1 MLTSVIILL
10 EEKVITLDGLLCIV
24 SESPGIALRAL
35 DAVTGDNFRA
45 RRLLLDAVDE
55 VACWSRR
62 LLDVFDEVACG
73 FMILLDAV
81 GEDTR
86 GAWNIVHAFTLG
98 RGRASPVL
106 DSAPCVNGVVHL
118 FLDTV
123 DGGAWRAW
131 TQMDSVPGSIWV
143 VWALLVAI
151 DKSGPWDVRRLG
163 VADGGATE
171 ARK

>member
-1 MLTSVIILL
+1 MLISVIILL

-55 VACWSRR
+55 VAC
-62 LLDVFDEVACG
+62 G

-98 RGRASPVL
+98 RGRNSPVL

-118 FLDTV
+118 LLDTV
-123 DGGAWRAW
+123 DGGA
-131 TQMDSVPGSIWV
+131 
-143 VWALLVAI
+143 
-151 DKSGPWDVRRLG
+151 
-163 VADGGATE
+163 
-171 ARK
+171 